1 VDLVADLLLL
11 SGAAWFLLAAIGVIR
26 LGDALARVH
35 AATKATTL
43 GMILVVLGAVL
54 HLDGPDAIKLSLA
67 IGLIVLTNPV
77 GGHLLG
83 RAVEAN
89 PGTAEVRIDVRASV
103 ESDSGGDAAPD
114 GADDGSGDIPPT

>member
-1 VDLVADLLLL
+1 VDLAADLLLL
-11 SGAAWFLLAAIGVIR
+11 AGALWYLLAAVGVAR

-43 GMILVVLGAVL
+43 GMILVVLGAIPQL
-54 HLDGPDAIKLSLA
+54 PGDDAVKLSLA
-67 IGLIVLTNPV
+67 IFLVVLTNPL

-103 ESDSGGDAAPD
+103 DGEGDAEPGPAAP
-114 GADDGSGDIPPT
+114 GS

>member
-1 VDLVADLLLL
+1 VTVSVVGDVLIVLGAVWFVLAGLGVA
-11 SGAAWFLLAAIGVIR
+11 R

-43 GMILVVLGAVL
+43 GMILVVLGAAL
-54 HLDGPDAIKLSLA
+54 HLPVEDGLRIALA
-67 IGLIVLTNPV
+67 IFLIALTNPL

-89 PGTAEVRIDVRASV
+89 PGTAEVRIDVRATL
-103 ESDSGGDAAPD
+103 D
-114 GADDGSGDIPPT
+114 DDGTDEGDEPEPA